1 MEEYKPRLA
10 DGELRR
16 KLGAIGAVLI
26 TGPKW
31 CGKTT
36 TAERIAKSAI
46 YLHDADMREAYQR
59 TLKVKPSL
67 LLEGEK
73 PRLIDEWQTAPILWD
88 AVRYSVD
95 RSSEAGQFILTG
107 STTVNESKILHSGA
121 GRIGRMRMHT
131 MSLYESGD
139 STGDVSLRSM
149 FEGNEVSGVSPL
161 SIEDVAALI
170 VRGGWPGSLGKS
182 LLDAQVL
189 TESYCETILRSEVKT
204 VDGVDRDSD
213 KMRQVLRSLSR
224 NVSTQTPDTTIM
236 ADMSAKDNAPIHINT
251 LKAYEKTL
259 REIYVIEDLPA
270 WTPKLRSKTSV
281 RTSDTRHLTDP
292 AIAAY
297 FLGATPKG
305 LFADL
310 KTFGLLFESMVVRD
324 MRVYAQSAGGNVY
337 HYRDGDGTE
346 ADAVIQLRDGR
357 WGAVEVKLGSGMIDE
372 AAENLLKIK
381 NKIESESL
389 GEMSFLAVV
398 TASGYAYT
406 REDGVHVVPAGC
418 LKD

>member
-1 MEEYKPRLA
+1 MDGYKPRLA
-10 DGELRR
+10 DDELKR

-36 TAERIAKSAI
+36 TAGQLAKSAI
-46 YLHDADMREAYQR
+46 YLHDANMRETYQR
-59 TLKVKPSL
+59 TLKVMPSL
-67 LLEGEK
+67 LLEGEN

-88 AVRYSVD
+88 AVRYSLD
-95 RSSEAGQFILTG
+95 RSQKTGQFILTG
-107 STTVNESKILHSGA
+107 STTVDESKILHSGA

-139 STGDVSLRSM
+139 STGGVSLQSM
-149 FEGNEVSGVSPL
+149 FDGSEVSGISPL
-161 SIEDVAALI
+161 SIEDTAALI
-170 VRGGWPGSLGKS
+170 VRGGWPGSVGKS
-182 LLDAQVL
+182 LSDAQEL
-189 TESYCETILRSEVKT
+189 IESYCETILHTEVKN

-224 NVSTQTPDTTIM
+224 NISTQAPDTTI
-236 ADMSAKDNAPIHINT
+236 AEDIAAKDRTSVHVNT
-251 LKAYEKTL
+251 LKAYGKAL
-259 REIYVIEDLPA
+259 REIYVVEDLPA
-270 WTPKLRSKTSV
+270 WTPKLRSRTSV
-281 RTSDTRHLTDP
+281 RTTDTRHLTDP

-297 FLGATPKG
+297 FLGATPRG
-305 LFADL
+305 LLADI

-324 MRVYAQSAGGNVY
+324 LRVYAQSIGGNVY
-337 HYRDGDGTE
+337 HYRDSDGTE

-357 WGAVEVKLGSGMIDE
+357 WGAAEVKLGSGMIDE

-381 NKIESESL
+381 RKIESATL
-389 GEMSFLAVV
+389 GEPAFLAVI
-398 TASGYAYT
+398 TGAGYAYT

-418 LKD
+418 LKN